1 MDDLTEQAS
10 PHYINSTMRE
20 RIVEHVFVG
29 EALRR
34 LWQIGVTDVEVLRS
48 EFDAGGYD
56 LVMSYHRVTR
66 HIQFKTKT
74 LGGKTDEVKI
84 NLKLMDKPS
93 GCILWIVVTPD
104 LLFDHYL
111 WIGGKPGEPL
121 PDISRNMIA
130 KHAKGNAQGEK
141 AERPNHRTIRISKFE
156 KLVSLDMVLERLFGA
171 LEQGQAAPV
180 APDRALG

>member
-1 MDDLTEQAS
+1 
-10 PHYINSTMRE
+10 
-20 RIVEHVFVG
+20 
-29 EALRR
+29 
-34 LWQIGVTDVEVLRS
+34 
-48 EFDAGGYD
+48 
-56 LVMSYHRVTR
+56 
-66 HIQFKTKT
+66 
-74 LGGKTDEVKI
+74 
-84 NLKLMDKPS
+84 
-93 GCILWIVVTPD
+93 LWIVVTPD
-104 LLFDHYL
+104 LQFDHYL
-111 WIGGKPGEPL
+111 WFGGKPGEPL